1 MALVFSR
8 AINFWGG
15 IMSGQ
20 ELMSDALP
28 GAVGA
33 VTGGGI
39 VAWLTKLLLGR
50 MISQYDRRHDQHA
63 RKIEA
68 VAEKL
73 NSLATRLA
81 VLETVL
87 QDTRQ
92 LRIDLEQRFASLR
105 GEQDAKHVALS
116 DEISELRRD
125 IFVAH
130 ERVRAL
136 ALGDTEIS
144 KIQAPPVVRRRT

>member
-1 MALVFSR
+1 MAIPS
-8 AINFWGG
+8 
-15 IMSGQ
+15 Q
-20 ELMSDALP
+20 ELIGEALP

-50 MISQYDRRHDQHA
+50 MITQYDKRHDTHT
-63 RKIEA
+63 RKIDA
-68 VAEKL
+68 LAEKL
-73 NSLATRLA
+73 NLVATRLA

-105 GEQDAKHVALS
+105 GEQEAKHGSLHEELS
-116 DEISELRRD
+116 DLRRD
-125 IFVAH
+125 VYVAH

-136 ALGDTEIS
+136 ATGDMEIS
-144 KIQAPPVVRRRT
+144 KITAPPVVRRR